1 MKYAVGASLD
11 ARVLC
16 SLIRGR
22 GGKPLAS
29 VREGYVTGILRWSIR
44 WQVKQ
49 SLTLGVGDM
58 LPFTGRPNPPSRTG
72 HPSSPKSRFWYV
84 RPTTTSVENVNAPR
98 SVASVDRH

>member
-1 MKYAVGASLD
+1 MKYSVVASLN
-11 ARVLC
+11 AMVLC

-58 LPFTGRPNPPSRTG
+58 LPFTGRPNPPSRPG
-72 HPSSPKSRFWYV
+72 PARPPKRCFQYV
-84 RPTTTSVENVNAPR
+84 RPIDNARRERER
-98 SVASVDRH
+98 SQVSCVR